1 MTKVCTFCG
10 VEKELKYFSKAKT
23 GALGVNSQCK
33 ECINYKS
40 RSLYHLRKKFGHNF
54 KLSELSG
61 ITEDTH
67 RCGTCK
73 KIKRLKEFYKDRTRP
88 KGVSNNCKVCQD
100 EYLKRRRKK
109 QGRPDLVTRR
119 KWAESNRERLRIQ
132 DAKYRE
138 NNRDKMRLTEQRR
151 RARVRN
157 LPDTLTE
164 EELKET
170 LVFFDNKCSLCEED
184 EFELDH
190 FIPISTNE
198 GGTTVGNI
206 IPLCRRMNSSKG
218 ARNPF
223 EWASTMLNEEEL
235 KRFDRVVKFLA
246 RKNNMSVKEYKKHV
260 DECFKKLELKEI
272 G

>member
-1 MTKVCTFCG
+1 
-10 VEKELKYFSKAKT
+10 E
-23 GALGVNSQCK
+23 
-33 ECINYKS
+33 
-40 RSLYHLRKKFGHNF
+40 
-54 KLSELSG
+54 
-61 ITEDTH
+61 
-67 RCGTCK
+67 
-73 KIKRLKEFYKDRTRP
+73 EFYQERTRP
-88 KGVSNNCKVCQD
+88 KGVSHERKVCQG

-109 QGRPDLVTRR
+109 QGGPDLVTRR
-119 KWAESNRERLRIQ
+119 KWAEYNRERLRIQ

-198 GGTTVGNI
+198 GATTVG
-206 IPLCRRMNSSKG
+206 
-218 ARNPF
+218 
-223 EWASTMLNEEEL
+223 
-235 KRFDRVVKFLA
+235 
-246 RKNNMSVKEYKKHV
+246 
-260 DECFKKLELKEI
+260 
-272 G
+272 

>member
-1 MTKVCTFCG
+1 
-10 VEKELKYFSKAKT
+10 
-23 GALGVNSQCK
+23 
-33 ECINYKS
+33 
-40 RSLYHLRKKFGHNF
+40 
-54 KLSELSG
+54 
-61 ITEDTH
+61 
-67 RCGTCK
+67 
-73 KIKRLKEFYKDRTRP
+73 
-88 KGVSNNCKVCQD
+88 
-100 EYLKRRRKK
+100 KRRRKK

-157 LPDTLTE
+157 LHDTLTE

-206 IPLCRRMNSSKG
+206 IPLCRRMNRS
-218 ARNPF
+218 
-223 EWASTMLNEEEL
+223 EEHTSEL
-235 KRFDRVVKFLA
+235 QSRFDLVCRLLLEK
-246 RKNNMSVKEYKKHV
+246 KKEHIKTHNTIKTSMPYSA
-260 DECFKKLELKEI
+260 
-272 G
+272 